1 MQIEVRGHSGCQVEI
16 KSDDRG
22 LFIQKSTYDKNYLKR
37 LTLQAEKQINASK
50 IEYQY
55 VRVPKIFSVEKTDM
69 STIIKM
75 EYVYSKNFMEHFEQ
89 SGFEQIKY
97 FIKALCLFIEKEIQ
111 VSKIEKR
118 SNEVFIKKWNS
129 VESCIKNNPHIKD
142 SRARL
147 LLEKISDFFS
157 TIDKIEIPYGIC
169 HGDLTFSNILFNG
182 NNYYLIDFLD
192 SFIESP
198 LIDIVKI
205 RQDSKFEWSQL
216 MYTKPYDKIR
226 LKIISQKIDEQI
238 DSYFCKYEWYKK
250 YYIPFQIMNLLR
262 VLQYA
267 KDENVVTYL
276 INSLEEMV

>member
-157 TIDKIEIPYGIC
+157 TIDEIEIPYGIC